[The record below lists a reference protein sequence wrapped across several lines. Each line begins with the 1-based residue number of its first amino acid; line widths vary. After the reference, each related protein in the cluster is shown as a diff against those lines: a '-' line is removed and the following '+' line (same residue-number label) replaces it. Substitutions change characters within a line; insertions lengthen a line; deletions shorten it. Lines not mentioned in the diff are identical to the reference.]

1 MISYQNLNGDYPWQM
16 PHDSKLEDSDDEIC
30 PKVLYTPFDIER
42 HGPQVKLGHVP
53 HLLKDRLYQHPDYAF
68 VVKRTSI
75 EVFKF
80 ELKFLLETGGSY
92 YEIYDRDADID
103 TNLVILFFEDSI
115 LDTMAETMKLNVQ
128 MKEFDCQI
136 EFKVHSRQHFK
147 KFNGVQRSYII

>member
-1 MISYQNLNGDYPWQM
+1 M
-16 PHDSKLEDSDDEIC
+16 PHDSKLEDSDDEIS

-42 HGPQVKLGHVP
+42 HGSQVKLGHVP
-53 HLLKDRLYQHPDYAF
+53 HLLKDRLYHHPDYAF

-115 LDTMAETMKLNVQ
+115 LDTMAETMKLNV
-128 MKEFDCQI
+128 
-136 EFKVHSRQHFK
+136 
-147 KFNGVQRSYII
+147 